1 VLGAPDHPLPTGLH
15 LEQPGLTHPL
25 QVGPDG
31 VGVEIEG
38 LGDLG
43 GGQGRRRPGH
53 FEVDGVPRVVAQ
65 GLEHRQPIHWSKY
78 YRE

>member
-1 VLGAPDHPLPTGLH
+1 MLGPADHPLPAGLD
-15 LEQPGLTHPL
+15 LEQPGLPHPL

-43 GGQGRRRPGH
+43 GGQRRRRAGH
-53 FEVDGVPRVVAQ
+53 LEVDGVPRVVAQ
-65 GLEHRQPIHWSKY
+65 GLEHRQPIH
-78 YRE
+78 